1 MSGLVPRGRASKNRD
16 PACETRSGAARLVND
31 EARVAMIRSFSITT
45 PGQGLH
51 PITPEVE
58 EIVRESGIDQGL
70 CTVFITHTSA
80 SLLIQENADPSAKR
94 DLERWLNRLVPEQDT
109 LFSHTSEGPDDMP
122 SHIKSA
128 LTSVSIGI
136 PITGGELLLG
146 TWQGIYLWEH
156 RRTPHRRSIAVSIIS
171 G

>member
-1 MSGLVPRGRASKNRD
+1 MILGEGARRCDLDRPVLVFEALDFDGGL
-16 PACETRSGAARLVND
+16 
-31 EARVAMIRSFSITT
+31 AMIRSFEIAT

-58 EIVRESGIDQGL
+58 ELVRESGIDQGL
-70 CTVFITHTSA
+70 CTIFIAHTSA

-94 DLERWLNRLVPEQDT
+94 DLEQWLIRLVPEKDP

-122 SHIKSA
+122 SHIKSM
-128 LTSVSIGI
+128 LTSVSIGV
-136 PITGGELLLG
+136 PVSGGEMLLG

-156 RRTPHRRSIAVSIIS
+156 RRKPHRRTVTVCVI
-171 G
+171 GG